1 MSWNPGKLGVMIID
15 DQPAARNLLKKMLKE
30 LQIEEVFEAA
40 NGQEA
45 MRFLDSAPDMIDL
58 VICDWNMPSV
68 SGIELLKQVRSTGSQ
83 IPFLMVTGRADKDS
97 VVEAKGAGVSGYI
110 AKPFSQTQLE
120 AKMRIVVSQ
129 SARTAR

>member
-1 MSWNPGKLGVMIID
+1 
-15 DQPAARNLLKKMLKE
+15 
-30 LQIEEVFEAA
+30 
-40 NGQEA
+40 
-45 MRFLDSAPDMIDL
+45 
-58 VICDWNMPSV
+58 
-68 SGIELLKQVRSTGSQ
+68 
-83 IPFLMVTGRADKDS
+83 MVTGRADKDS